1 MTQLEIRVRSPPC
14 YKRCQGALQFYSVA
28 LPSIGKRSPVKNY
41 KMFKYLVFACILA
54 FAAARPQIIT
64 PIVET
69 YEAAPLFANAV
80 RTYPLAEIEHQ
91 LPYFPANVV
100 FASKPLVERLQIALK

>member
-1 MTQLEIRVRSPPC
+1 
-14 YKRCQGALQFYSVA
+14 
-28 LPSIGKRSPVKNY
+28 
-41 KMFKYLVFACILA
+41 MFKYVSWRSFQPKFSFKFNNLFLFQLVFACILA

-100 FASKPLVERLQIALK
+100 LASKPLVERLQIALK